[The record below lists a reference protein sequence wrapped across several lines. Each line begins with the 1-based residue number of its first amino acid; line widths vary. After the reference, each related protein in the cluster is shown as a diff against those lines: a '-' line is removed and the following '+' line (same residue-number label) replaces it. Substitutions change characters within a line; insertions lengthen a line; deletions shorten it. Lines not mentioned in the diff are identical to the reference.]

1 MDIQKIETNSQQID
15 DIVRS
20 IIGDKTAE
28 LDNYMTMVRNCFLN
42 TNQVSDDDLYLIS
55 LRLGVYMYGLIDAL
69 EQLNIRKGVSKEQAT
84 YSENDVLLTATG
96 TVQEKK
102 AKAENQTA
110 EDRMTQLAYASASN
124 ILMKKID
131 GANTILGTVKSVLAS
146 RKQEKVLN
154 NMAGNSVGAF

>member
-42 TNQVSDDDLYLIS
+42 TNQVSDDDLHLIS

-69 EQLNIRKGVSKEQAT
+69 EQLNIRKGVSKEQAA

-146 RKQEKVLN
+146 RKQEKVLT

>member
-28 LDNYMTMVRNCFLN
+28 LDNYMTMIRNCFLN
-42 TNQVSDDDLYLIS
+42 TNQVSDDDLHLIS

-110 EDRMTQLAYASASN
+110 EDRMAQLAYASASN

-146 RKQEKVLN
+146 RKQEKVLT